1 MTPLEPFLDQLIT
14 PAFLSIAVL
23 MLSTFLLGYF
33 MGIYGMKSSKEK
45 KIADLKKQV
54 NSLLATEKVKD
65 IETIFSEI
73 KPRIIQV
80 VKEQQ
85 KEVLSEPEVV
95 VSKIRSAYVK
105 YALSDPKLNFE
116 NIGFGN
122 EDNKDELTNIDG
134 IGPYIEQ
141 KLNEVGIYNYYQISR
156 LELRDIKTLTSLIDF
171 FPGRIE
177 RDDWIGQAKELTLIK
192 K

>member
-1 MTPLEPFLDQLIT
+1 M
-14 PAFLSIAVL
+14 
-23 MLSTFLLGYF
+23 
-33 MGIYGMKSSKEK
+33 
-45 KIADLKKQV
+45 
-54 NSLLATEKVKD
+54 
-65 IETIFSEI
+65 
-73 KPRIIQV
+73 
-80 VKEQQ
+80 
-85 KEVLSEPEVV
+85 V